1 MMNGYSGNKT
11 VIGSYAGR
19 DQALEVVN
27 RLRSEGYTRNDITLY
42 ANPETSG
49 TLYNSPRV
57 GAGPGNFSRTGNE
70 VHVGDKLAD
79 AFSVV
84 SQEEDFSKEH
94 DFLLPFQPSLK
105 AGKIVVAVDNYRGMT
120 QDTKNAATIE
130 GTGLNG
136 VPARHKPDNYLD
148 TSLRTTHGPHFP
160 E

>member
-11 VIGSYAGR
+11 VIGSYAGQ
-19 DQALEVVN
+19 DEALAIVN

-42 ANPETSG
+42 ANPGISRTLHNSARVEAQSG
-49 TLYNSPRV
+49 D
-57 GAGPGNFSRTGNE
+57 FSRTEKN

-84 SQEEDFSKEH
+84 SQEEDFSREH

-120 QDTKNAATIE
+120 KDAKAAATIE
-130 GTGLNG
+130 GTGARG
-136 VPARHKPDNYLD
+136 VSNPQKTDNFLD